1 FVVIL
6 DLCVG
11 ESRSFWQKDRTRL
24 GRRLQEGG
32 DARLRQKAM
41 PFAADGKVPAR
52 IETEGQGFFQSE
64 IAADDGEEPPRL
76 PRPVPPLA
84 SAPVA
89 FEEGPL
95 SVPSICQDEADW
107 LKRGRKGLRRGL
119 GGVGE
124 HRFL

>member
-1 FVVIL
+1 M
-6 DLCVG
+6 
-11 ESRSFWQKDRTRL
+11 S
-24 GRRLQEGG
+24 
-32 DARLRQKAM
+32 
-41 PFAADGKVPAR
+41 FAADGEITAR

-84 SAPVA
+84 SASVA
-89 FEEGPL
+89 FEEGSL
-95 SVPSICQDEADW
+95 AVPTVRQDEADW

-124 HRFL
+124 HRFPVVHLPILLFAFGRNSCALGLFPPGAT